1 MGIRVVTHQ
10 IVYPHCHGLE
20 GYGLGLKLNN
30 RTRMPPSRFKKEQLR
45 SVAVPSGFFTT
56 FRYWYCLFLSH
67 FLCIPLDRMT
77 PRNVLLHFSNNRHS
91 GALGTLAILWN
102 SFYDK
107 DTNHM
112 VDIRSGR
119 STFINTFIPT
129 LPYMVRVRVG
139 QQRSC
144 QRWARTWC
152 CTMFTGNIWVF
163 TNTCI
168 AYVYIYIYICIYIY
182 IHIQTKFMQI

>member
-56 FRYWYCLFLSH
+56 F
-67 FLCIPLDRMT
+67 
-77 PRNVLLHFSNNRHS
+77 NVLLHFSNNRHS

-168 AYVYIYIYICIYIY
+168 AYVYIHIYIY
-182 IHIQTKFMQI
+182 IFVYIYIHNQTKFMQI